1 MVFFPYPCLEI
12 KDHNSAASYKIFMP
26 FLDIICMEKDQDS
39 PSDQPNSQPNK
50 NFISRLLD
58 IIGLTRTPDTTED
71 LEMEIQE
78 LLEEGEEQGLIT
90 SQEGKMINSIFE
102 FRDTLIHEIM
112 TPRPEMVCADVD
124 MGIAS
129 VLKLIIR
136 EGFTRIPVYAE
147 SPDNI
152 IGILNAKDLLV
163 CVDGPQDCPDIREL
177 IKPPYF
183 VPETMR
189 IVELLRAFQAKKN
202 HMAIVTD
209 EFGGVR
215 GLITLE
221 DVLEEIVGE
230 IDDEYDKDEPQWRAL
245 ADGGLMIYA
254 KEDIEEVE
262 SYFNVKLPDGPY
274 ESVGGFIIHQLKHL
288 PVAGETVETDALA
301 FKVVTATKRHIKT
314 VKIHKK

>member
-1 MVFFPYPCLEI
+1 
-12 KDHNSAASYKIFMP
+12 
-26 FLDIICMEKDQDS
+26 MEKDQDS
-39 PSDQPNSQPNK
+39 PSDLPDSQHSK
-50 NFISRLLD
+50 NILTRLLD
-58 IIGLTRTPDTTED
+58 ILGIDRSPDTTED

-78 LLEEGEEQGLIT
+78 LLEDGEEQGLIT
-90 SQEGKMINSIFE
+90 HQEGQMINSIFE

-112 TPRPEMVCADVD
+112 TPKPEMVCVD
-124 MGIAS
+124 SQMKIPE

-147 SPDNI
+147 TQDNI

-163 CVDGPQDCPDIREL
+163 CVDAPETCPDIKKL
-177 IKPPYF
+177 IKPAYF

-189 IVELLRAFQAKKN
+189 IVDLLRAFQAKKN

-245 ADGGLMIYA
+245 QDGSLMIYA

-262 SYFNVKLPDGPY
+262 SFFQVKLPDGPF
-274 ESVGGFIIHQLKHL
+274 ESVGGFIIHQLGHL
-288 PVAGETVETDALA
+288 PKAGEAVELDTLV
-301 FKVVTATKRHIKT
+301 FKVVSATKRHIKS
-314 VKIHKK
+314 VKIQRK

>member
-1 MVFFPYPCLEI
+1 
-12 KDHNSAASYKIFMP
+12 
-26 FLDIICMEKDQDS
+26 MEKDQGS
-39 PSDQPNSQPNK
+39 PSDLPDSQPSK
-50 NFISRLLD
+50 NILSRLLD
-58 IIGLTRTPDTTED
+58 MLGLSRTPDTTED

-78 LLEEGEEQGLIT
+78 LLEDGEEQGLIT
-90 SQEGKMINSIFE
+90 RQEGQMINSIFE

-112 TPRPEMVCADVD
+112 TPRPEMICADVQV
-124 MGIAS
+124 GVPE
-129 VLKLIIR
+129 VLKLITK
-136 EGFTRIPVYAE
+136 EGFTRIPIYSE
-147 SPDNI
+147 TQDNI

-163 CVDGPQDCPDIREL
+163 CVDAPETCPDIKKL

-189 IVELLRAFQAKKN
+189 IVDLLRAFQAKKN

-230 IDDEYDKDEPQWRAL
+230 IDDEYDNDEPQWRAL
-245 ADGGLMIYA
+245 QDGSLMIYG

-262 SYFNVKLPDGPY
+262 TYFNVELPDGPY
-274 ESVGGFIIHQLKHL
+274 ESVGGFIIHQLGHL
-288 PVAGETVETDALA
+288 PKAGEMVEHDSLV
-301 FKVVTATKRHIKT
+301 FKVVSATKRHIKS
-314 VKIHKK
+314 VKIQRK

>member
-1 MVFFPYPCLEI
+1 
-12 KDHNSAASYKIFMP
+12 
-26 FLDIICMEKDQDS
+26 MEKDQDS
-39 PSDQPNSQPNK
+39 SSDLSDPQPSK
-50 NFISRLLD
+50 NILIRLLD
-58 IIGLTRTPDTTED
+58 ILGLSRSPDTTED

-90 SQEGKMINSIFE
+90 HQEGQMISSIFE

-112 TPRPEMVCADVD
+112 TPRPEMVCADVKI
-124 MGIAS
+124 GVPE
-129 VLKLIIR
+129 VLKLITR
-136 EGFTRIPVYAE
+136 EGFTRIPVYSE
-147 SPDNI
+147 SQDNI

-163 CVDGPQDCPDIREL
+163 CVDAPETCPDIRKL

-189 IVELLRAFQAKKN
+189 IVDLLKAFQAKKN

-245 ADGGLMIYA
+245 QDGSLMIYA
-254 KEDIEEVE
+254 KEDVEDVE
-262 SYFNVKLPDGPY
+262 SFFAIKLPEGPY
-274 ESVGGFIIHQLKHL
+274 ESVGGFIIHQLGHL
-288 PVAGETVETDALA
+288 PKAGEIVELDTLT
-301 FKVVTATKRHIKT
+301 FKVVSATKRHIKT
-314 VKIHKK
+314 VKIQRK

>member
-1 MVFFPYPCLEI
+1 
-12 KDHNSAASYKIFMP
+12 
-26 FLDIICMEKDQDS
+26 MEKDQDS
-39 PSDQPNSQPNK
+39 SSDLPDPQPSK
-50 NFISRLLD
+50 NILIRLLD
-58 IIGLTRTPDTTED
+58 ILGLSRSPDTTED

-90 SQEGKMINSIFE
+90 HQEGQMISSIFE

-112 TPRPEMVCADVD
+112 TPRPEMVCADVKI
-124 MGIAS
+124 GVPE
-129 VLKLIIR
+129 VLKLITR
-136 EGFTRIPVYAE
+136 EGFTRIPVYSE
-147 SPDNI
+147 SQDNI

-163 CVDGPQDCPDIREL
+163 CVDAPETCPDIKKL

-189 IVELLRAFQAKKN
+189 IVDLLKAFQAKKN

-230 IDDEYDKDEPQWRAL
+230 IDDEYDKEEPQWRAL
-245 ADGGLMIYA
+245 QDGSLMIYA
-254 KEDIEEVE
+254 KEDVEDVE
-262 SYFNVKLPDGPY
+262 SFFGVKLPEGPY
-274 ESVGGFIIHQLKHL
+274 ESVGGFIIHQLGHL
-288 PVAGETVETDALA
+288 PKAGEIVELDTLT
-301 FKVVTATKRHIKT
+301 FKVVSATKRHIKT
-314 VKIHKK
+314 VKIQRK

>member
-1 MVFFPYPCLEI
+1 
-12 KDHNSAASYKIFMP
+12 
-26 FLDIICMEKDQDS
+26 MEKDQDS
-39 PSDQPNSQPNK
+39 PSDQPDSQSYK
-50 NFISRLLD
+50 NIFNRLLE
-58 IIGLTRTPDTTED
+58 IIGLARTPDTTED

-78 LLEEGEEQGLIT
+78 ILEEGEEQGLIT
-90 SQEGKMINSIFE
+90 SQEGRMINSIFE

-112 TPRPEMVCADVD
+112 TPRPEMVCTDVTTDIADV
-124 MGIAS
+124 
-129 VLKLIIR
+129 LKMIIK
-136 EGFTRIPVYAE
+136 EGFTRIPVYSE
-147 SPDNI
+147 TPDNI

-163 CVDGPQDCPDIREL
+163 CVDTPQNCPDIRKL

-202 HMAIVTD
+202 HMAIVAD
-209 EFGGVR
+209 EFGGIR

-245 ADGGLMIYA
+245 PDGGLLIYA

-262 SYFNVKLPDGPY
+262 SFFNVKLPDGPY
-274 ESVGGFIIHQLKHL
+274 ESVGGFIIHQLEHL
-288 PVAGETVETDALA
+288 PKAGETVETGSLV
-301 FKVVTATKRHIKT
+301 FKVVSATKRHIKS

>member
-1 MVFFPYPCLEI
+1 
-12 KDHNSAASYKIFMP
+12 
-26 FLDIICMEKDQDS
+26 MEKDQDS
-39 PSDQPNSQPNK
+39 SSDLPDPQPSK
-50 NFISRLLD
+50 NILIRLLD
-58 IIGLTRTPDTTED
+58 ILGLSRSPDTTED

-90 SQEGKMINSIFE
+90 HQEGQMISSIFE

-112 TPRPEMVCADVD
+112 TPRPEMVCADVKI
-124 MGIAS
+124 GIPE
-129 VLKLIIR
+129 VLKLITR
-136 EGFTRIPVYAE
+136 EGFTRIPVYSE
-147 SPDNI
+147 SQDNI

-163 CVDGPQDCPDIREL
+163 CVDAPETCPDIRKL

-189 IVELLRAFQAKKN
+189 IVDLLKAFQAKKN

-230 IDDEYDKDEPQWRAL
+230 IDDEYDKEEPQWRAL
-245 ADGGLMIYA
+245 QDGSLMIYA
-254 KEDIEEVE
+254 KEDVEDVE
-262 SYFNVKLPDGPY
+262 SFFGVKLPEGPY
-274 ESVGGFIIHQLKHL
+274 ESVGGFIIHQLGHL
-288 PVAGETVETDALA
+288 PKAGEIVELDTLT
-301 FKVVTATKRHIKT
+301 FKVVSATKRHIKT
-314 VKIHKK
+314 VKIQRK

>member
-1 MVFFPYPCLEI
+1 M
-12 KDHNSAASYKIFMP
+12 A
-26 FLDIICMEKDQDS
+26 KDQDS
-39 PSDQPNSQPNK
+39 SSDLPDPQPSK
-50 NFISRLLD
+50 NILIRLLD
-58 IIGLTRTPDTTED
+58 ILGLSRSPDTTED

-90 SQEGKMINSIFE
+90 HQEGQMISSIFE

-112 TPRPEMVCADVD
+112 TPRPEMVCADVKI
-124 MGIAS
+124 GIPE
-129 VLKLIIR
+129 VLKLITR
-136 EGFTRIPVYAE
+136 EGFTRIPVYSE
-147 SPDNI
+147 SQDNI

-163 CVDGPQDCPDIREL
+163 CVDAPETCPDIKKL

-189 IVELLRAFQAKKN
+189 IVDLLKAFQAKKN

-245 ADGGLMIYA
+245 QDGSLMIYA
-254 KEDIEEVE
+254 KEDVEDVE
-262 SYFNVKLPDGPY
+262 SFFAIKLPEGPY
-274 ESVGGFIIHQLKHL
+274 ESVGGFIIHQLGHL
-288 PVAGETVETDALA
+288 PKAGEIVELDTLT
-301 FKVVTATKRHIKT
+301 FKVVSATKRHIKT
-314 VKIHKK
+314 VKIQRK

>member
-1 MVFFPYPCLEI
+1 
-12 KDHNSAASYKIFMP
+12 
-26 FLDIICMEKDQDS
+26 MEKDQDS
-39 PSDQPNSQPNK
+39 SSDLNDSQPSK
-50 NFISRLLD
+50 NILIRLLG
-58 IIGLTRTPDTTED
+58 ILGIGRSPDTTED

-90 SQEGKMINSIFE
+90 HQEGQMINSIFE

-112 TPRPEMVCADVD
+112 TPKPEMVCADVQI
-124 MGIAS
+124 GIPA
-129 VLKLIIR
+129 VLKLITR

-147 SPDNI
+147 SQDNI
-152 IGILNAKDLLV
+152 IGILNAKDLLI
-163 CVDGPQDCPDIREL
+163 CVDAPQACPDIKKL

-183 VPETMR
+183 VPEVMR
-189 IVELLRAFQAKKN
+189 IVDLLRAFQAKKN

-230 IDDEYDKDEPQWRAL
+230 IDDEYDKDEPHLRTMQ
-245 ADGGLMIYA
+245 DGSIVIYA

-262 SYFNVKLPDGPY
+262 SFFDVELPDGPY
-274 ESVGGFIIHQLKHL
+274 ESVGGFIIHQLGHL
-288 PVAGETVETDALA
+288 PKAGEIVELNTLIL
-301 FKVVTATKRHIKT
+301 KVISATKRHIKT
-314 VKIHKK
+314 VKIQRK

>member
-1 MVFFPYPCLEI
+1 
-12 KDHNSAASYKIFMP
+12 
-26 FLDIICMEKDQDS
+26 MEKDQDS
-39 PSDQPNSQPNK
+39 SSDQPDSQSSK

-58 IIGLTRTPDTTED
+58 VLGLSRAPDTTED

-78 LLEEGEEQGLIT
+78 LLDEGEEQGLIT
-90 SQEGKMINSIFE
+90 PQEGQMINSIFE

-112 TPRPEMVCADVD
+112 TPRTEIVCADVE
-124 MGIAS
+124 MGIPE
-129 VLKLIIR
+129 VLKLITR
-136 EGFTRIPVYAE
+136 EGFTRIPVYSE
-147 SPDNI
+147 SLDNI

-163 CVDGPQDCPDIREL
+163 CVDDPGACPDIKKL
-177 IKPPYF
+177 TKQPYF
-183 VPETMR
+183 VPEIMR
-189 IVELLRAFQAKKN
+189 IVDLLRAFQAKKN

-245 ADGGLMIYA
+245 QDGSLMIYA

-262 SYFNVKLPDGPY
+262 SFFNMELPEGPY
-274 ESVGGFIIHQLKHL
+274 ESVGGFIIHQ
-288 PVAGETVETDALA
+288 
-301 FKVVTATKRHIKT
+301 
-314 VKIHKK
+314 

>member
-1 MVFFPYPCLEI
+1 
-12 KDHNSAASYKIFMP
+12 
-26 FLDIICMEKDQDS
+26 MEKDQDS
-39 PSDQPNSQPNK
+39 SSSDLSDSQPSK
-50 NFISRLLD
+50 NFITRLLD
-58 IIGLTRTPDTTED
+58 ILGLGRTPDTTED

-90 SQEGKMINSIFE
+90 HQEGQMINSIFE

-112 TPRPEMVCADVD
+112 TPRTEMVYADVQ
-124 MGIAS
+124 MGIPE
-129 VLKLIIR
+129 VLKLITR
-136 EGFTRIPVYAE
+136 EGFTRIPVYSE
-147 SPDNI
+147 THDNI

-163 CVDGPQDCPDIREL
+163 CVDAPKSCPDIKNL

-189 IVELLRAFQAKKN
+189 IVDLLRAFQAKKN

-230 IDDEYDKDEPQWRAL
+230 IDDEYDKDEPRWRAMQ
-245 ADGGLMIYA
+245 DGSLMIYA

-262 SYFNVKLPDGPY
+262 SFFDVKLPDGPY
-274 ESVGGFIIHQLKHL
+274 ESVGGFIIHQLGHL
-288 PVAGETVETDALA
+288 PKAGEVVELENLI
-301 FKVVTATKRHIKT
+301 FKVVSATKRHIKT
-314 VKIHKK
+314 VKIQRT

>member
-1 MVFFPYPCLEI
+1 
-12 KDHNSAASYKIFMP
+12 
-26 FLDIICMEKDQDS
+26 MEKDQDS
-39 PSDQPNSQPNK
+39 SSSDLSDSQPSK
-50 NFISRLLD
+50 NFITRLLD
-58 IIGLTRTPDTTED
+58 ILGLGRTPDTTED

-90 SQEGKMINSIFE
+90 HQEGQMINSIFE

-112 TPRPEMVCADVD
+112 TPRTEVVYADVQ
-124 MGIAS
+124 MGIPEA
-129 VLKLIIR
+129 LKLITR
-136 EGFTRIPVYAE
+136 EGFTRIPVYSE

-163 CVDGPQDCPDIREL
+163 CIDAPKSCPDIKKL

-189 IVELLRAFQAKKN
+189 IVDLLRAFQAKKN

-230 IDDEYDKDEPQWRAL
+230 IDDEYDKNEPRWRAMQ
-245 ADGGLMIYA
+245 DGTLLIYA
-254 KEDIEEVE
+254 KEDIEEVD
-262 SYFNVKLPDGPY
+262 SFFDVKLPDGPY
-274 ESVGGFIIHQLKHL
+274 ESVGGFIIHQLGHL
-288 PVAGETVETDALA
+288 PKAGEVVELENLI
-301 FKVVTATKRHIKT
+301 FKVVSATKRHIKT
-314 VKIHKK
+314 VKIQRK

>member
-1 MVFFPYPCLEI
+1 
-12 KDHNSAASYKIFMP
+12 
-26 FLDIICMEKDQDS
+26 MEKDQDS
-39 PSDQPNSQPNK
+39 SSDLPDPQPSK
-50 NFISRLLD
+50 NFLIRLLD
-58 IIGLTRTPDTTED
+58 ILGLSRSPDTTED

-90 SQEGKMINSIFE
+90 HQEGQMISSIFE

-112 TPRPEMVCADVD
+112 TPRPEMVCADVKI
-124 MGIAS
+124 GVPE
-129 VLKLIIR
+129 VLKLITR
-136 EGFTRIPVYAE
+136 EGFTRIPVYSE
-147 SPDNI
+147 SQDNI

-163 CVDGPQDCPDIREL
+163 CVDAPETCPDIKKL

-189 IVELLRAFQAKKN
+189 IVDLLKAFQAKKN

-245 ADGGLMIYA
+245 QDGSLMIYA
-254 KEDIEEVE
+254 KEDVEDVE
-262 SYFNVKLPDGPY
+262 SFFAIKLPEGPY
-274 ESVGGFIIHQLKHL
+274 ESVGGFIIHQLGHL
-288 PVAGETVETDALA
+288 PKAGEIVELDTLT
-301 FKVVTATKRHIKT
+301 FKVVSATKRHIKT
-314 VKIHKK
+314 VKIQRK

>member
-1 MVFFPYPCLEI
+1 
-12 KDHNSAASYKIFMP
+12 
-26 FLDIICMEKDQDS
+26 MEKDQES
-39 PSDQPNSQPNK
+39 PSDQPDSQSYK
-50 NFISRLLD
+50 NIFNRVLDLL
-58 IIGLTRTPDTTED
+58 GLARSPDTTED

-90 SQEGKMINSIFE
+90 SQEGQMINSIFE

-112 TPRPEMVCADVD
+112 TPRPEMVCTDVD
-124 MGIAS
+124 IDIPAI
-129 VLKLIIR
+129 LKLIIK
-136 EGFTRIPVYAE
+136 EGFTRIPVYSE

-163 CVDGPQDCPDIREL
+163 CVDNPENCPDIKEL

-209 EFGGVR
+209 EFGGIR

-230 IDDEYDKDEPQWRAL
+230 IDDEYDKDEPGWRAL

-262 SYFNVKLPDGPY
+262 SFFDVELPDGPY
-274 ESVGGFIIHQLKHL
+274 ESIGGFIIHELEHL
-288 PVAGETVETDALA
+288 PKAGETVETDSLVI
-301 FKVVTATKRHIKT
+301 KVVSATKRHIKT

>member
-1 MVFFPYPCLEI
+1 
-12 KDHNSAASYKIFMP
+12 
-26 FLDIICMEKDQDS
+26 MEKDQDS
-39 PSDQPNSQPNK
+39 SSDQPDSQSSK

-58 IIGLTRTPDTTED
+58 VLGLSRAPDTTED

-78 LLEEGEEQGLIT
+78 LLDEGEEQGLIT
-90 SQEGKMINSIFE
+90 RQEGQMINSIFE

-112 TPRPEMVCADVD
+112 TPRTEIVCADVE
-124 MGIAS
+124 MGIPE
-129 VLKLIIR
+129 VLKLITR
-136 EGFTRIPVYAE
+136 EGFTRIPVYSE
-147 SPDNI
+147 SLDNI

-163 CVDGPQDCPDIREL
+163 CVDDPGACPDIKKL
-177 IKPPYF
+177 TKQPYF

-189 IVELLRAFQAKKN
+189 IVDLLRAFQAKKN
-202 HMAIVTD
+202 HMGIVTD

-245 ADGGLMIYA
+245 QDGSLMIYA

-262 SYFNVKLPDGPY
+262 SFFNMELPEGPY
-274 ESVGGFIIHQLKHL
+274 ESVGGFIIHQLGHL
-288 PVAGETVETDALA
+288 PKAGETVELDTLL

-314 VKIHKK
+314 VKIQRK

>member
-1 MVFFPYPCLEI
+1 
-12 KDHNSAASYKIFMP
+12 
-26 FLDIICMEKDQDS
+26 MEKDQDS
-39 PSDQPNSQPNK
+39 SSDLSDPQPSK
-50 NFISRLLD
+50 NILIRLLD
-58 IIGLTRTPDTTED
+58 ILGLSRSPDTTED

-90 SQEGKMINSIFE
+90 HQEGQMISSIFE

-112 TPRPEMVCADVD
+112 TPRPEMVCADVKI
-124 MGIAS
+124 GIPE
-129 VLKLIIR
+129 VLKLITR
-136 EGFTRIPVYAE
+136 EGFTRIPVYSE
-147 SPDNI
+147 SQDNI

-163 CVDGPQDCPDIREL
+163 CVDAPETCPDIKKL

-189 IVELLRAFQAKKN
+189 IVDLLKAFQAKKD

-245 ADGGLMIYA
+245 QDGSLMIYA
-254 KEDIEEVE
+254 KEDVEDVE
-262 SYFNVKLPDGPY
+262 SFFAIKLPEGPY
-274 ESVGGFIIHQLKHL
+274 ESVGGFIIHQLGHL
-288 PVAGETVETDALA
+288 PKAGEIVELDTLT
-301 FKVVTATKRHIKT
+301 FKVVSATKRHIKT
-314 VKIHKK
+314 VKIQRK

>member
-1 MVFFPYPCLEI
+1 
-12 KDHNSAASYKIFMP
+12 
-26 FLDIICMEKDQDS
+26 MEKDQDS
-39 PSDQPNSQPNK
+39 SSDQPDSQSSK

-58 IIGLTRTPDTTED
+58 VLGLSRAPDTTED

-78 LLEEGEEQGLIT
+78 LLDEGEEQGLIT
-90 SQEGKMINSIFE
+90 RQEGQMINSIFE

-112 TPRPEMVCADVD
+112 TPRTEIVCADVE
-124 MGIAS
+124 MGITE
-129 VLKLIIR
+129 VLKLITQ
-136 EGFTRIPVYAE
+136 EGFTRIPVYSE
-147 SPDNI
+147 SLDNI

-163 CVDGPQDCPDIREL
+163 CVDDPGACPDIKKL
-177 IKPPYF
+177 TKQPYF

-189 IVELLRAFQAKKN
+189 IVDLLRAFQAKKN

-245 ADGGLMIYA
+245 QDGSLMIYA

-262 SYFNVKLPDGPY
+262 SFFNMELPEGPY
-274 ESVGGFIIHQLKHL
+274 ESVGGFIIHQLGHL
-288 PVAGETVETDALA
+288 PKAGETVELDTLL

-314 VKIHKK
+314 VKIQRK

>member
-1 MVFFPYPCLEI
+1 MLKKREDPGTDAPTNIHLIFDINCMV
-12 KDHNSAASYKIFMP
+12 
-26 FLDIICMEKDQDS
+26 KDQDS
-39 PSDQPNSQPNK
+39 PSDQPDSQSYK
-50 NFISRLLD
+50 NIFNRLLD
-58 IIGLTRTPDTTED
+58 ILGLARTPDTTED

-78 LLEEGEEQGLIT
+78 ILEEGREQGLIT
-90 SQEGKMINSIFE
+90 SQEGQMINSIFE

-112 TPRPEMVCADVD
+112 TPRPEMVCADVNAD
-124 MGIAS
+124 IKD

-136 EGFTRIPVYAE
+136 EGFTRIPVYSE
-147 SPDNI
+147 TPDNI
-152 IGILNAKDLLV
+152 VGILNAKDLLV
-163 CVDGPQDCPDIREL
+163 CVDTPQKCPNIKDL

-215 GLITLE
+215 GVITLE

-245 ADGGLMIYA
+245 EDGGLMIYA

-262 SYFNVKLPDGPY
+262 SFFNVELPDGPY
-274 ESVGGFIIHQLKHL
+274 ESVGGFIIHQLEHL
-288 PVAGETVETDALA
+288 PKAGETVETDSLV
-301 FKVVTATKRHIKT
+301 FKVVSATKRHIKS